1 MRSRT
6 FSICNVYLTNINYFV
21 DNVENFLYNVVT
33 GLLNGPDFL
42 NNPEGNTIMNAKQTA
57 LIQDA
62 QLSILGADFA
72 TIKDSISAT
81 LDACH
86 KAKLFA
92 GLTKSIEVI
101 YVIFPT
107 LPKGITAPKLPAPTE
122 DYSQEELS
130 TIRYAYQSIVVQ
142 WCRDVGIVAGV
153 QKRAPNKNPPK
164 ASVVAAA
171 KTNKSLTVENA
182 PVATLA
188 SVTDTLPIGASI
200 RAKVDAITQALKG
213 LYKDVGHN
221 VDGAS
226 LVSEAITLMNRI
238 KV

>member
-1 MRSRT
+1 M
-6 FSICNVYLTNINYFV
+6 NI
-21 DNVENFLYNVVT
+21 
-33 GLLNGPDFL
+33 
-42 NNPEGNTIMNAKQTA
+42 KQTE
-57 LIQDA
+57 LIQAA
-62 QLSILGADFA
+62 QLSILTADFA
-72 TIKDSISAT
+72 TIKAAIAAK

-86 KAKLFA
+86 KAKLFD
-92 GLTKSIEVI
+92 GLTKSIDVL
-101 YVIFPT
+101 YTIFPT
-107 LPKGITAPKLPAPTE
+107 LPKGITAPKLPAATD
-122 DYSQEELS
+122 DYSQDEMS

-164 ASVVAAA
+164 ASVAAA
-171 KTNKSLTVENA
+171 KTKANKSLNVTSA
-182 PVATLA
+182 PVAPVAPLA
-188 SVTDTLPIGASI
+188 SVTDSLPIGASI

-221 VDGAS
+221 VDSAS

>member
-1 MRSRT
+1 M
-6 FSICNVYLTNINYFV
+6 
-21 DNVENFLYNVVT
+21 
-33 GLLNGPDFL
+33 
-42 NNPEGNTIMNAKQTA
+42 NTKQIE
-57 LIQDA
+57 LIQAA
-62 QLSILGADFA
+62 QLSILTADFA
-72 TIKDSISAT
+72 TIKAAIAAK

-92 GLTKSIEVI
+92 GLTKSIEVL
-101 YVIFPT
+101 YKIFPT
-107 LPKGITAPKLPAPTE
+107 LPKGITAPKLPEATE
-122 DYSQEELS
+122 DYTQEEMS

-164 ASVVAAA
+164 ASVAAAA
-171 KTNKSLTVENA
+171 KTTANKSLNVASAPIVTNA
-182 PVATLA
+182 PVATLP

-221 VDGAS
+221 GDSAS

-238 KV
+238 KA

>member
-1 MRSRT
+1 
-6 FSICNVYLTNINYFV
+6 
-21 DNVENFLYNVVT
+21 
-33 GLLNGPDFL
+33 
-42 NNPEGNTIMNAKQTA
+42 MNAKQTA

-62 QLSILGADFA
+62 QLSILTADFA
-72 TIKDSISAT
+72 TIKAAISAK

-101 YVIFPT
+101 YTIFPT
-107 LPKGITAPKLPAPTE
+107 LPKGITAPKLPAETE

-164 ASVVAAA
+164 ASVAVAAA
-171 KTNKSLTVENA
+171 KTKTNKSLTVENA

-221 VDGAS
+221 VDSAS

-238 KV
+238 KA

>member
-1 MRSRT
+1 M
-6 FSICNVYLTNINYFV
+6 
-21 DNVENFLYNVVT
+21 
-33 GLLNGPDFL
+33 
-42 NNPEGNTIMNAKQTA
+42 NTKQTE
-57 LIQDA
+57 LIQAA
-62 QLSILGADFA
+62 QLSILTADFA
-72 TIKDSISAT
+72 TIKAAIAAK

-92 GLTKSIEVI
+92 GRTKPIEVL
-101 YVIFPT
+101 YTIFPT
-107 LPKGITAPKLPAPTE
+107 LPKGITAPKLPAAT
-122 DYSQEELS
+122 DDFSHEEMS

-142 WCRDVGIVAGV
+142 WCRDVGIVASV

-164 ASVVAAA
+164 ASVAAASAA
-171 KTNKSLTVENA
+171 KTKANANKSLNVASA
-182 PVATLA
+182 PAATSASVA
-188 SVTDTLPIGASI
+188 SVTDSLPIGASI

-221 VDGAS
+221 VDSAS

>member
-1 MRSRT
+1 
-6 FSICNVYLTNINYFV
+6 
-21 DNVENFLYNVVT
+21 
-33 GLLNGPDFL
+33 
-42 NNPEGNTIMNAKQTA
+42 MNAKQTK

-62 QLSILGADFA
+62 QLSILSADFA
-72 TIKDSISAT
+72 TIKESISAT
-81 LDACH
+81 LNACH

-107 LPKGITAPKLPAPTE
+107 LPKGITAPKLPEATE
-122 DYSQEELS
+122 DYSHDELS

-164 ASVVAAA
+164 ASVAAAA
-171 KTNKSLTVENA
+171 KTNANKSLSVTSA

-226 LVSEAITLMNRI
+226 LVSEAITLMNKI

>member
-1 MRSRT
+1 M
-6 FSICNVYLTNINYFV
+6 NI
-21 DNVENFLYNVVT
+21 
-33 GLLNGPDFL
+33 
-42 NNPEGNTIMNAKQTA
+42 KQTE
-57 LIQDA
+57 LIQAA
-62 QLSILGADFA
+62 QLSILTADFA
-72 TIKDSISAT
+72 TIKAAIAAK

-92 GLTKSIEVI
+92 GLTKPIDVL
-101 YVIFPT
+101 YTIFPT
-107 LPKGITAPKLPAPTE
+107 LPKGITAPKLPAAT
-122 DYSQEELS
+122 DDFSQEEMS

-142 WCRDVGIVAGV
+142 WCRDVGIVASV

-164 ASVVAAA
+164 ASVAAAAAA
-171 KTNKSLTVENA
+171 KANKSLNVTSAPIA
-182 PVATLA
+182 PVA
-188 SVTDTLPIGASI
+188 SVTDSLPIGASI

-221 VDGAS
+221 VDSAS